1 MKDNISDML
10 TRIRNG
16 QKSQLLEIPLYWPT
30 PRNLFNLLNLFQKE
44 GFIRGFKIKNINNK
58 NYIFVLLKYTEYQQ
72 PVIKKIER
80 VSKPGKRFFCK
91 AKNFWKLNNGN
102 GVLFISSPFG
112 FITDNTARKLNLGG
126 EIICYIE

>member
-10 TRIRNG
+10 IRIKNG
-16 QKSQLLEIPLYWPT
+16 QKAQLLEIPLFWPT
-30 PRNLFNLLNLFQKE
+30 PKIVIKICNLLQKE
-44 GFIRGFKIKNINNK
+44 GYIRGLKKKLIDNK
-58 NYIFVLLKYTEYQQ
+58 EIFFILLKYTQFQQ

-80 VSKPGKRFFCK
+80 ISKPGKRIFCK

-102 GVLFISSPFG
+102 GILIISTPIG
-112 FITDNTARKLNLGG
+112 LITDFEARKLNLGG